1 MAIFSNIQHPV
12 TFAFGILGNIVSF
25 MVYLAPAPTFY
36 SIVKRKSTQGFQ
48 SVPYVVAL
56 FSSMIWIYYAT
67 LKTDAT
73 LLITIN
79 AVGCIIE
86 TLYTAIFIAYA
97 PKTIKIQ
104 TIKLVVLLNLVAFWV
119 IALSTHF
126 LAEGPIRVEILG
138 WICMVISVSVYAAPL
153 SIMKKVIQTKSVE
166 FMPFWLSFYLALSAV
181 MWFFYGLLQ
190 KDIYIALPN
199 IIGFVLGIIQM
210 VLYLVYK
217 NYNKKNIDFEMNL
230 PTSVSTLE
238 RHHKCE
244 MPKHKEKQ
252 ETNTK
257 DQTVTVKCSKEQT
270 NIEVKVVE
278 PLEFCTLPP
287 IINDLI
293 DNTTKEGTMLE
304 TSTTCTSM
312 VQQINVLDDR
322 NQTKNMDAPHQAYLI
337 ESAT

>member
-1 MAIFSNIQHPV
+1 MAIFSDIQHPV
-12 TFAFGILGNIVSF
+12 TFTFGILGNIVSF

-36 SIVKRKSTQGFQ
+36 SIVKRKSTQGFL

-104 TIKLVVLLNLVAFWV
+104 TIKLVVLLNFVAFWV

-126 LAEGPIRVEILG
+126 LAEGPTRVEILG

-190 KDIYIALPN
+190 KDIYVALPN

-217 NYNKKNIDFEMNL
+217 NYNTKNINFEKNL

-238 RHHKCE
+238 RHHNCD
-244 MPKHKEKQ
+244 MPKHKEK

-257 DQTVTVKCSKEQT
+257 DQTVTVKCSKEQS
-270 NIEVKVVE
+270 NIEVKVDE
-278 PLEFCTLPP
+278 PLEFCTLPK

-293 DNTTKEGTMLE
+293 DNTMKEGTMLE
-304 TSTTCTSM
+304 TSTSCTSI
-312 VQQINVLDDR
+312 VQQINVLEDH
-322 NQTKNMDAPHQAYLI
+322 NQTKSMDAPHQAYLV